1 MAIDRLI
8 LADEIGD
15 PLDAGFHAEAHVREP
30 GLGHMT
36 NEVLAAVMQN
46 VVGAGL
52 DRKLDLLM
60 QSALD
65 DHVAQLVDTSGLVA
79 EIVVAGHE
87 GFLSLLLG
95 PDSTRPADC
104 RPPPV

>member
-1 MAIDRLI
+1 
-8 LADEIGD
+8 
-15 PLDAGFHAEAHVREP
+15 
-30 GLGHMT
+30 MT

-65 DHVAQLVDTSGLVA
+65 DHVAQLVDTAGLEA
-79 EIVVAGHE
+79 EIVVVE
-87 GFLSLLLG
+87 DDGFLSVLIDQDVELLDDFLRR
-95 PDSTRPADC
+95 PVAIPPARQQALAAKRAAIRASASTCHEPH
-104 RPPPV
+104 VLF